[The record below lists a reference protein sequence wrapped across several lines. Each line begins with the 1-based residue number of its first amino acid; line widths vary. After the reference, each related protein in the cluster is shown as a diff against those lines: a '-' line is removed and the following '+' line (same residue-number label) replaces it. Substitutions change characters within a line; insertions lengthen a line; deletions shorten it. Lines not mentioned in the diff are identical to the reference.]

1 MTAPAHAAL
10 AAPPPAALA
19 LWLRAAASPLAC
31 ATALAGL
38 RLPPGAV
45 LGLGRGLIDRIAG
58 PDAIPM
64 LPAMVDRG
72 GGAAPACPADQAD
85 LWVLVGGDDPGAAL
99 HAARAALKALQPAF
113 ALHRERSLYLHRG
126 GRDLSGYADGTENPT
141 GQDAVEAAIV
151 GDGPLAGS
159 TFAAVQSWQ
168 HQLDALAAHPPA
180 ARDQLIGRTE
190 ADDTELDDA
199 PPSAHVKRTAQED
212 FDPPTFLV
220 RRSMPWGGV
229 EAHGLLFLAYSVDP
243 AGFDR
248 MLGRMLGEEDGV
260 VDSLFRFSR
269 VLDGGHYWC
278 PAVDPT
284 GALRLEAA
292 RPPRQG

>member
-1 MTAPAHAAL
+1 MTAPTHAAL

-31 ATALAGL
+31 AAALTGL

-45 LGLGRGLIDRIAG
+45 LGLGRGLVDRIAG
-58 PDAIPM
+58 PDAIPA
-64 LPAMVDRG
+64 LRAMADRG
-72 GGAAPACPADQAD
+72 GGAAPSCPAEQAD
-85 LWVLVGGDDPGAAL
+85 LWLLVPGDDPGAAL
-99 HAARAALKALQPAF
+99 HAARTVLRALQPAF
-113 ALHRERSLYLHRG
+113 TLERERSLYLHRG
-126 GRDLSGYADGTENPT
+126 GRDLSGYVDGTENPS
-141 GQDAVEAAIV
+141 GQDAVAAAIV
-151 GDGPLAGS
+151 DEGPLAGS

-180 ARDQLIGRTE
+180 RRDQLIGRT
-190 ADDTELDDA
+190 ADSDEELADA

-260 VDSLFRFSR
+260 VDDLFTFSR

-278 PAVDPT
+278 PAVDAA
-284 GALRLEAA
+284 GALQLAAA
-292 RPPRQG
+292 RARG